1 MLLRVLFA
9 TWPARASPISSALF
23 APQSARSSPISGGV
37 VGGSPV
43 GTGRCVSWRAI
54 LVAARRWT
62 GWSYAQD
69 GSQPAHSRSPEER
82 C

>member
-1 MLLRVLFA
+1 MLFA
-9 TWPARASPISSALF
+9 MWPARASPISSALF
-23 APQSARSSPISGGV
+23 APQSARSSPISGGCGGGV

-54 LVAARRWT
+54 LVAARRWI

-69 GSQPAHSRSPEER
+69 GSQPAHPRPRKEI